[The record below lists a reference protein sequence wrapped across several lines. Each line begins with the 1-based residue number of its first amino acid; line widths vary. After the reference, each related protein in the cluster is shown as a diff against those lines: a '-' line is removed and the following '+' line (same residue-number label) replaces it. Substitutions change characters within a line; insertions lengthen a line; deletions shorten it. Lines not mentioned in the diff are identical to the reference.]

1 VNLRTLQASEMRVL
15 EQANAAANTAVSEAI
30 RNHANILNR
39 EIRTNSLDLSPDG
52 STEKNIN
59 MNSHRII
66 GLKDADPETESE
78 AANLR
83 TLNRK
88 IQSQT
93 EINNQLESLKYLWL
107 DGENQM
113 VSNFQ
118 MNGHKIIEM
127 ADSTAATDGVN
138 LRNLDA
144 TFQSLAS
151 ENYANGLILTTNE
164 NIFLE

>member
-1 VNLRTLQASEMRVL
+1 MRVL

-39 EIRTNSLDLSPDG
+39 EIRTKSLDLLPDG

-78 AANLR
+78 AANLQ

-88 IQSQT
+88 I
-93 EINNQLESLKYLWL
+93 
-107 DGENQM
+107 
-113 VSNFQ
+113 
-118 MNGHKIIEM
+118 
-127 ADSTAATDGVN
+127 
-138 LRNLDA
+138 
-144 TFQSLAS
+144 
-151 ENYANGLILTTNE
+151 
-164 NIFLE
+164 